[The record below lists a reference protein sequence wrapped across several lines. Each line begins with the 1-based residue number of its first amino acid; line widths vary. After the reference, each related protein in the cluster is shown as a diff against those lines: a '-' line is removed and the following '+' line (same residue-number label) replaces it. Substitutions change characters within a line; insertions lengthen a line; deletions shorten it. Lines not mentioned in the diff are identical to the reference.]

1 MVNSLGRELPEFI
14 GGYRV
19 RPYQGLETAESTAVP
34 VQSKRIVERC
44 QAGQSKLLGSLKEA
58 LLACGLKDGMTISFH
73 HSFREGDLVVGQ
85 VMEAIGE
92 LGIKNL
98 RFAPSAVVN
107 LKNFSLAKYVEDG
120 TITRVE
126 ASGIRGELGDRLI
139 DGSVQMDEPAILRP
153 HGARPRAIETGELE
167 IDVAFIAVSASDVYG
182 NCTGQIGTNRCGS
195 LGYSF
200 VDAHNANK
208 VVVITDTLVDYPCCP
223 ASISQQYV
231 DYVVKVDQVGDSAKI
246 GAERPD

>member
-139 DGSVQMDEPAILRP
+139 DGSVQ
-153 HGARPRAIETGELE
+153 TG
-167 IDVAFIAVSASDVYG
+167 
-182 NCTGQIGTNRCGS
+182 
-195 LGYSF
+195 
-200 VDAHNANK
+200 
-208 VVVITDTLVDYPCCP
+208 
-223 ASISQQYV
+223 
-231 DYVVKVDQVGDSAKI
+231 
-246 GAERPD
+246 